1 MSASLEKVADML
13 HMKKEELTAEGL
25 RAYLKG
31 KLRELMAEIN
41 SIYLKY
47 GVSSLEELDEKINR
61 GERGETETFGDF
73 TKLDNL
79 EAEAEKIKGVLESLE

>member
-1 MSASLEKVADML
+1 MSASIEKVADML

-25 RAYLKG
+25 RAYLKD
-31 KLRELMAEIN
+31 KLRELMAEIT

-47 GVSSLEELDEKINR
+47 GVSSLEELDEKINH
-61 GERGETETFGDF
+61 GELEETDAFEDF